1 MRKQAQRVLNYMQGG
16 NTITSLDA
24 FKELGITRLAAV
36 IYDLKK
42 DGHFIGSRRISV
54 KNRFDESCNVSE
66 YFYGGTNSA
75 VE

>member
-1 MRKQAQRVLNYMQGG
+1 MRKQAQRVLTYMQGG

-42 DGHFIGSRRISV
+42 DGHFIGSRRITV
-54 KNRFDESCNVSE
+54 KNRFDEKCSVSE
-66 YFYGGTNSA
+66 YFYGGTNNA
-75 VE
+75 VK

>member
-1 MRKQAQRVLNYMQGG
+1 MRKQAQRVLSYMQGG

-54 KNRFDESCNVSE
+54 KNRFDENCNVSE

-75 VE
+75 VK